1 MILAILFQI
10 SFDGFYRKKY
20 EHGDFLPPIGKSS
33 FIILHYNCYEEL
45 YEVMFQVI
53 LLFCLP
59 KICFIHNT
67 LRVINK
73 IGERI

>member
-20 EHGDFLPPIGKSS
+20 EHGDFVSPIGKSS

-45 YEVMFQVI
+45 YDVVYVSSYTII
-53 LLFCLP
+53 LP
-59 KICFIHNT
+59 T
-67 LRVINK
+67 
-73 IGERI
+73 